1 MTKGETQCAEE
12 EDIWDLLI
20 VKIPRQ
26 LQKWGSLLDYRSRTH
41 KPSQELEIQI
51 WEQKA
56 YNMVFQTFP
65 ESDHVPLQT
74 LYRGSAE
81 EKQAAWQGRLLCNRW
96 GKSSS
101 QAELMLALGDQMLQF
116 FPALASFH
124 MLAPGRSW
132 CKNKCEVYK
141 DLPWIFGEYQF
152 NLSHFTSVYH
162 FLPFWASPVILEVQ
176 HVCCW
181 VGPQ

>member
-1 MTKGETQCAEE
+1 MAGIILGARDTAMNKTNKNPSLWKREKGMTKGETQCAEE

-20 VKIPRQ
+20 VKVPRQ
-26 LQKWGSLLDYRSRTH
+26 LQKWGRLLDYRSRTH

-81 EKQAAWQGRLLCNRW
+81 EKQAADRGGCYATDEESHPARQNWCWPLGTKRC
-96 GKSSS
+96 SSS
-101 QAELMLALGDQMLQF
+101 Q
-116 FPALASFH
+116 H
-124 MLAPGRSW
+124 
-132 CKNKCEVYK
+132 
-141 DLPWIFGEYQF
+141 
-152 NLSHFTSVYH
+152 
-162 FLPFWASPVILEVQ
+162 
-176 HVCCW
+176 
-181 VGPQ
+181 